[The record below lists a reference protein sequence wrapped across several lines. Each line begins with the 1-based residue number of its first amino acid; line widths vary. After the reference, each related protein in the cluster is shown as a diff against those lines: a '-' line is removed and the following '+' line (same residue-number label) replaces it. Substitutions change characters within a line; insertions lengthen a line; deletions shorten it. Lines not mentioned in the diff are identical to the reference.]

1 MPVRRFV
8 SLLSLV
14 MALSLLGGAA
24 YAFAGACQNVDFAVK
39 NDSGAKIRALKIEY
53 KTKQDGKWRTE
64 QIPNVE
70 VPNGQKVQVAENQS
84 LQYIEGH
91 DMTNLKLHY
100 QQWCG
105 SAGWSKTFTYTDSDL
120 ADPRCNSNSG
130 KSYRVDLPAVDHCH

>member
-1 MPVRRFV
+1 MNIKHTF
-8 SLLSLV
+8 L
-14 MALSLLGGAA
+14 AGCIGLSLLGGAA
-24 YAFAGACQNVDFAVK
+24 YAYAAACQNVDFAVK
-39 NDSGAKIRALKIEY
+39 NDSGAKIKALKVEY

-105 SAGWSKTFTYTDSDL
+105 SAGWSKTFTYTDSNL

-130 KSYRVDLPAVDHCH
+130 KSYRVDLPAVDHCR